1 MGAFTAILHADRD
14 PSISGLVLDSPFVSL
29 RDLATELA
37 GRRAMIPT
45 WATRTVLSAARS
57 AIRSRAGFDFED
69 LEGIDHVS
77 KSFMPAL
84 FIAARGDDFIH
95 QSHAERLFEAYQGEK
110 ELYLTDGD
118 HHSARTLA
126 CRQNATLFLCRAF
139 HSPHLDGLLRL
150 HVGGSVDI
158 FGTPVVPDW
167 HRAGCRDLDFEGSEI
182 CRQMRMVP
190 ALSEMK
196 LLAGRRCQRPV
207 SMTAT
212 IDLKDEKVEAG
223 FFIRLVAAD
232 VLDGGEKDEVGLPCC
247 LVLTCTHELS
257 MVSRVH
263 SDTLRTLVVGPGLCG
278 EVHVSVS
285 LDVYGTLVFQRD
297 DEQLFSLSI
306 GNAFRGELTVW
317 QMLLRG
323 KDTQISRIFRSMD
336 IEDSE
341 ATLSEH
347 LGDAVLRLR
356 HLGSHADGVM
366 VLNRNSISRP
376 CGDHG
381 PSDGISAKVQK
392 NSQADPD
399 PDLPRVTLLE
409 CSQKPEVLIG
419 WRVRI
424 HGLGEGIITA
434 IRKRRLRSTLFS
446 ISGLPI
452 ESEGSQ
458 SHEIPLKRQPSV
470 FPWVTGRC
478 FELLRKE
485 Y

>member
-1 MGAFTAILHADRD
+1 MTNLFTGQTMHI
-14 PSISGLVLDSPFVSL
+14 IYG
-29 RDLATELA
+29 
-37 GRRAMIPT
+37 
-45 WATRTVLSAARS
+45 
-57 AIRSRAGFDFED
+57 
-69 LEGIDHVS
+69 
-77 KSFMPAL
+77 
-84 FIAARGDDFIH
+84 
-95 QSHAERLFEAYQGEK
+95 Q
-110 ELYLTDGD
+110 
-118 HHSARTLA
+118 
-126 CRQNATLFLCRAF
+126 
-139 HSPHLDGLLRL
+139 
-150 HVGGSVDI
+150 
-158 FGTPVVPDW
+158 
-167 HRAGCRDLDFEGSEI
+167 
-182 CRQMRMVP
+182 
-190 ALSEMK
+190 
-196 LLAGRRCQRPV
+196 
-207 SMTAT
+207 
-212 IDLKDEKVEAG
+212 AG

-306 GNAFRGELTVW
+306 GTAFRGELTVW

-366 VLNRNSISRP
+366 LLNRNSISRP
-376 CGDHG
+376 GGDHG

-399 PDLPRVTLLE
+399 PDLYLGFVSSLLQVALYGAFL
-409 CSQKPEVLIG
+409 CFLPCLCIS
-419 WRVRI
+419 RI
-424 HGLGEGIITA
+424 Y
-434 IRKRRLRSTLFS
+434 S
-446 ISGLPI
+446 
-452 ESEGSQ
+452 
-458 SHEIPLKRQPSV
+458 
-470 FPWVTGRC
+470 
-478 FELLRKE
+478 
-485 Y
+485 